1 VLGSGS
7 RVRPPALV
15 NEGDHQ
21 SMLYSEESLK
31 VGDVENTTSAT
42 MRWYV
47 LIMMVLVYTLSIAD
61 RYVVSTVLD
70 AIRADLNLTDG
81 GVARL
86 TSWPLALFYVVLG
99 FPISYVLDRHNRRNI
114 VAVSIALWS
123 AMTMLCGFTKSAL
136 GFAVTRIGVG
146 VGEAGGTPGANSI
159 LSDYFPAT
167 RRPMALTIF
176 SLGAPIGAWL
186 AYNFAG
192 EVAERFHSWRSVF
205 WVLGAPGF
213 VVGLLI
219 WATIR
224 EPQRGQLDATLEAT
238 APSALETAKF
248 LWRQRSAVHVMLGS
262 ALTALWGW
270 GLIYFTQSFLERIHH
285 LNTAEAGNV
294 TGPIHLWGGGLATVA
309 TGWLLARPMFHD
321 PRRIVWFMG
330 AFIGIA
336 TFASIGIY
344 WTRDLEVAR
353 ALFWIFIPSIY
364 FYIGP
369 CFGLLNNL
377 AQPRMRAMFCAAT
390 LFVANVGNLLIA
402 PAYVGSLSDWFDP
415 AHVGNA
421 ESLRLAMLCLT
432 PVGFWATFHYFW
444 SARQLIPDQERAT
457 GIKVAA

>member
-1 VLGSGS
+1 M
-7 RVRPPALV
+7 
-15 NEGDHQ
+15 EQ
-21 SMLYSEESLK
+21 KSLQA
-31 VGDVENTTSAT
+31 GDVENTTST
-42 MRWYV
+42 LIRWYV

-70 AIRADLNLTDG
+70 SIKAELHLTDG
-81 GVARL
+81 GVAML

-99 FPISYVLDRHNRRNI
+99 FPISYVLDRHSRRNI

-123 AMTMLCGFTKSAL
+123 AMTILCGKAQTIV
-136 GFAVTRIGVG
+136 GFALTRIGVG
-146 VGEAGGTPGANSI
+146 VGEAGGTPGANTI
-159 LSDYFPAT
+159 LSDYFPAF

-186 AYNFAG
+186 SYNFAG
-192 EVAERFHSWRSVF
+192 DVAVQYGWRKVF

-219 WATIR
+219 WLTIK
-224 EPQRGQLDATLEAT
+224 EPKRGQLDHTVEGEP
-238 APSALETAKF
+238 PSVSETAKF
-248 LWRQRSAVHVMLGS
+248 LWEQRSAVHVMLAS

-270 GLIYFTQSFLERIHH
+270 GLIYFTPSFLQRIYL
-285 LNTAEAGNV
+285 LNASQAGDI
-294 TGPIHLWGGGLATVA
+294 TGPIHLWGGGFATAA
-309 TGWLLARPMFHD
+309 TGWLLGLGMFKD

-330 AFIGIA
+330 TIIGIA

-344 WTRDLEVAR
+344 WTRDLALAR

-369 CFGLLNNL
+369 CFGILNNL
-377 AQPRMRAMFCAAT
+377 ARPRMRAMFCAST

-402 PAYVGSLSDWFDP
+402 PFYVGGLSNWFDP
-415 AHVGNA
+415 LGQGTG
-421 ESLRLAMLCLT
+421 ESLRLALLCLA

-444 SARQLIPDQERAT
+444 SARQLVQDQERAT
-457 GIKVAA
+457 GIKI